1 MSPKAKITSKG
12 QVTIP
17 KAVRDKLDLRPG
29 SSVIFEIKETAALI
43 YPEVENPLDRLK
55 ELKKE
60 CRLSEQE
67 VADMIRESKADWDD
81 LG

>member
-29 SSVIFEIKETAALI
+29 SAVVFELKESAAVI
-43 YPEVENPLDRLK
+43 YPEVERPLDRLREIKQEYSISEK
-55 ELKKE
+55 EI
-60 CRLSEQE
+60 
-67 VADMIRESKADWDD
+67 AAMIRESKADWDSLD
-81 LG
+81 